1 MSTNLQL
8 INRALRE
15 INVIAENEEA
25 SSEQGSQCLV
35 KLNNMLEMWKEV
47 DIDFGWYT
55 QSSTTGTAP
64 VPDYAELAV
73 VSSLAV
79 LCAPQYG
86 ATVSMELAAVAD
98 RTYRML
104 LSKATREA
112 LENADMSHM
121 PVGSGKYR
129 SGKFYDIYSDS

>member
-1 MSTNLQL
+1 MSTNLDL

-15 INVIAENEEA
+15 INVIAENQNA

-47 DIDFGWYT
+47 GIDFGWFT
-55 QSSTTGTAP
+55 QSSTSGTAP

-73 VSSLAV
+73 VNNLAIIS
-79 LCAPQYG
+79 APQYG
-86 ATVSMELAAVAD
+86 TTANAVTVAVAD

-104 LSKATREA
+104 LSKFQREQ
-112 LENADMSHM
+112 LDNTDMSHL
-121 PVGSGKYR
+121 PAGSGKFG
-129 SGKFYDIYSDS
+129 SGYDIYKDG